1 MHKMHIFRIVWIGGQ
16 RLLLAKMVRRAD
28 AFVQFAVFTNGAD
41 FHPLRECVAYR
52 WEATS
57 NESQS
62 CFALSNAYTCLFN
75 RKISLWTQN
84 QVAFTVT
91 HVCIASD
98 SQQLDTTFRAYII
111 SVI

>member
-1 MHKMHIFRIVWIGGQ
+1 
-16 RLLLAKMVRRAD
+16 
-28 AFVQFAVFTNGAD
+28 
-41 FHPLRECVAYR
+41 
-52 WEATS
+52 
-57 NESQS
+57 
-62 CFALSNAYTCLFN
+62 LFN